1 MAPGPPPRPDLS
13 RVLELLQRQ
22 VSDGWHDCAQVYVS
36 LRGEPLLDAAVGE
49 SRPGR
54 ALQTDDVMLWYS
66 SGKPLT
72 TVAVLQLWEQG
83 RLDLDDRIADFVDG
97 WGGGKERA
105 TVRHVLT
112 HTGGFPMLSDSTYDL
127 DVTYAESIERI
138 AAHPAEWEPGTA
150 AGYHA
155 SSGWKI
161 LGAVVEAVDGRAI
174 DQYLR
179 AEVLGPVHMD
189 LSYLGVPVDVQ
200 RSLGER
206 LVPIAWKGHL
216 FPSFDTDG
224 GFSMVEYRIDEVH
237 NEPWHVAKV
246 EPAGGMRGPARELG
260 RFYESLLGYGP
271 TILDPRTVETMAAV
285 HRYGVRDVVFGTSV
299 PWGLGVAVEFSG
311 GTTRRVFGHGGMS
324 SSRGFADRECGLV
337 VAVVA
342 NGLPSFVPAEQ
353 RVLEVTD
360 AIYTALGD
368 EVAHLRKPVE
378 DLSQALGLST

>member
-1 MAPGPPPRPDLS
+1 MTSGAPARPELA
-13 RVLELLQRQ
+13 RALELLERQ
-22 VSDGWHDCAQVYVS
+22 TADDWHDCVQIYVS

-49 SRPGR
+49 SVPGR
-54 ALQTDDVMLWYS
+54 PLRTDDVMLWYS

-83 RLDLDDRIADFVDG
+83 RLGLDDRVADYVDG
-97 WGGGKERA
+97 WSSGKERA
-105 TVRHVLT
+105 TLRHVLT
-112 HTGGFPMLSDSTYDL
+112 HTGGFPMLSNSTYDR
-127 DVTYAESIERI
+127 DVSYAEAVAHI
-138 AAHPAEWEPGTA
+138 AAHRAEWEPGTA

-161 LGAVVEAVDGRAI
+161 LGAVVEAVDGRPI

-179 AEVLGPVHMD
+179 AEVLGPLHMD
-189 LSYLGVPVDVQ
+189 LSFLGVPVEVQ
-200 RSLGER
+200 RELGDR

-216 FPSFDTDG
+216 FPSIDTDG
-224 GFSMVEYRIDEVH
+224 AFSMVPYRIDEVH

-271 TILDPRTVETMAAV
+271 TILDLRTIETMAAV
-285 HRYGVRDVVFGTSV
+285 HRYGVRDVVFGTAV

-311 GTTRRVFGHGGMS
+311 GTTRRAFGHGGMS

-337 VAVVA
+337 VAIVA
-342 NGLPSFVPAEQ
+342 NGLPSFIPAEQ
-353 RVLEVTD
+353 RMLEMTD

-378 DLSQALGLST
+378 DLRQALGFST

>member
-150 AGYHA
+150 AGYQRVERLEDPRRGRRGRRRPGDRPVPA
-155 SSGWKI
+155 RR
-161 LGAVVEAVDGRAI
+161 GAGPGAH
-174 DQYLR
+174 
-179 AEVLGPVHMD
+179 GPV
-189 LSYLGVPVDVQ
+189 VP
-200 RSLGER
+200 RSTGRRAAL
-206 LVPIAWKGHL
+206 
-216 FPSFDTDG
+216 
-224 GFSMVEYRIDEVH
+224 
-237 NEPWHVAKV
+237 
-246 EPAGGMRGPARELG
+246 AR
-260 RFYESLLGYGP
+260 
-271 TILDPRTVETMAAV
+271 
-285 HRYGVRDVVFGTSV
+285 
-299 PWGLGVAVEFSG
+299 
-311 GTTRRVFGHGGMS
+311 
-324 SSRGFADRECGLV
+324 
-337 VAVVA
+337 
-342 NGLPSFVPAEQ
+342 
-353 RVLEVTD
+353 
-360 AIYTALGD
+360 
-368 EVAHLRKPVE
+368 
-378 DLSQALGLST
+378 